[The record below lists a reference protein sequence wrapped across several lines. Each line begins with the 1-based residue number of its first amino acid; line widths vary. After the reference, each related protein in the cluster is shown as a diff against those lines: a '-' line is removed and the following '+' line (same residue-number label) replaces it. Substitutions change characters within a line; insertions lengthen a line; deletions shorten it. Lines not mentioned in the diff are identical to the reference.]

1 LVEYFHPSFFNQT
14 RAYVAYLPSIICF
27 LALNIVSYLKLLVPN
42 TFLTKKMKQ
51 FMQKLASVFLVLL
64 ISMAAVAQSSQKM
77 SYQAV
82 IRDANN
88 QLVDNKQVGLRL
100 SIVQGSASG
109 TVVYTETQTP
119 TTNANGLM
127 SIQFGGGTGYSSIS
141 WGSNAYFIKTEVDP
155 TGGTNYSIVGTSQF
169 LSVPYALYALNA
181 GSSASTTAALTTL
194 QAGIT
199 TETTRATAAE
209 QSITTAIA
217 NLVAGFTALKAKL

>member
-1 LVEYFHPSFFNQT
+1 
-14 RAYVAYLPSIICF
+14 
-27 LALNIVSYLKLLVPN
+27 
-42 TFLTKKMKQ
+42 
-51 FMQKLASVFLVLL
+51 MQKLASVFLVLL